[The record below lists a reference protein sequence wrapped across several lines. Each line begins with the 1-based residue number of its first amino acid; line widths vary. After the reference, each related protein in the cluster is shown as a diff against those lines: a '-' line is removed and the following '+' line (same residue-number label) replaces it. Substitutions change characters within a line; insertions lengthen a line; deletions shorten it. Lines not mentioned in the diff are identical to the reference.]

1 MSSFT
6 NYVTEDR
13 RLCLLR
19 ALATETSNTLNESIL
34 QRAVEGY
41 GHNVSRDVIKQDLR
55 WLSEVGA
62 LSVREVQ
69 GYLIATLSDRGLDHV
84 QRRTAIDGV
93 AKPKLG
99 GA

>member
-1 MSSFT
+1 MSSF
-6 NYVTEDR
+6 NSFIIEDR
-13 RLCLLR
+13 RLCLIR
-19 ALATETSNTLNESIL
+19 ALAAETSNTLNESIL

-62 LSVREVQ
+62 VTVREVQ
-69 GYLIATLSDRGLDHV
+69 SYLIATLADRGLDHV
-84 QRRTAIDGV
+84 ERRTVIDGI